1 MASMASRLKVMLAAT
16 LGSTLEWYDFF
27 IFAASTV
34 LIFNKVFFPADDPFV
49 GTLLGLGTFAAGF
62 LARPFG
68 GIVFGVIGDRI
79 GRKNTL
85 IVSLLMMG
93 TATLAIG
100 LLPTY
105 ATIGVAAP
113 LLLLLIRIFQ
123 GIAVGGEATGALTI
137 VAESMPARQRGFWT
151 SFPMASG
158 PAANVLALGMLGLL
172 QLWLSEEAFLAW
184 GWRVPFLLSLIL
196 IVLGFWARRQVDE
209 SPAFLE
215 IKAETE
221 IAHAPLAEAFATQ
234 RLAMA
239 KVFFVK
245 AAENTLLYLFSTFVL
260 LLATTR
266 LGLSRAQAVDV
277 VLVASLASLPVI
289 LASGWLSDRIGRR
302 PVMIAGFL
310 GATTAAFALFTLAQ
324 GAAPSALYLRAVFAL
339 CAHGFL
345 LGGLAPYVT
354 EMFPTRLRYTALSAS
369 YQAASVLGG
378 SVAPLI
384 GTLLIERTG
393 TPMSVAIY
401 AAVMMVPALFVLIMT
416 PETGGRAIDRDGL
429 DHPGNE
435 AFGQEDLRQRPQ
447 L

>member
-1 MASMASRLKVMLAAT
+1 MTSMASRLKVMLAAT

-34 LIFNKVFFPADDPFV
+34 LVFNKVFFPADDPFV

-68 GIVFGVIGDRI
+68 GIVFGVIGDRL

-93 TATLAIG
+93 VATVAIG

-105 ATIGVAAP
+105 ESIGVAAP

-123 GIAVGGEATGALTI
+123 GVAVGGEATGALTI
-137 VAESMPARQRGFWT
+137 VAESMPAQNRGFWT

-158 PAANVLALGMLGLL
+158 PAANVLALGVLGLV
-172 QLWLSEEAFLAW
+172 QLWLGEEAFLAW
-184 GWRVPFLLSLIL
+184 GWRVPFLLSVVL

-215 IKAETE
+215 IKADTE
-221 IAHAPLAEAFATQ
+221 VAHAPLAEAFSTQ
-234 RLAMA
+234 KVSMA

-266 LGLSRAQAVDV
+266 LGLSRAQAIDV
-277 VLVASLASLPVI
+277 VLIASLASLPVI
-289 LASGWLSDRIGRR
+289 LGAGWLSDRIGRR
-302 PVMIAGFL
+302 PVMIAGFI
-310 GATTAAFALFTLAQ
+310 GATIAAFALFTLAQ
-324 GAAPSALYLRAVFAL
+324 GASPSALYLRAVLAL
-339 CAHGFL
+339 CTHGFL
-345 LGGLAPYVT
+345 LGGLASYVT
-354 EMFPTRLRYTALSAS
+354 EMFPTRVRYTALSAS

-384 GTLLIERTG
+384 GALLIERTG
-393 TPMSVAIY
+393 TPMSVAVY
-401 AAVMMVPALFVLIMT
+401 AAAMVVPALCVLIVT
-416 PETGGRAIDRDGL
+416 PETRGRSVDDDGL
-429 DHPGNE
+429 GHPV
-435 AFGQEDLRQRPQ
+435 AAALSKEDL
-447 L
+447 

>member
-1 MASMASRLKVMLAAT
+1 MASRLKVMLAAT

-34 LIFNKVFFPADDPFV
+34 LVFNKVFFPADDPFV
-49 GTLLGLGTFAAGF
+49 GTMLGLGTFAAGF

-68 GIVFGVIGDRI
+68 GIVFGVIGDRL

-93 TATLAIG
+93 VATVAIG

-105 ATIGVAAP
+105 DTIGIAAP

-123 GIAVGGEATGALTI
+123 GVAVGGEATGALTI
-137 VAESMPARQRGFWT
+137 VAESMPAQNRGFWT

-158 PAANVLALGMLGLL
+158 PAANVLALGILGLV
-172 QLWLSEEAFLAW
+172 QLWLGEEAFLAW
-184 GWRVPFLLSLIL
+184 GWRIPFLLSIVLIA
-196 IVLGFWARRQVDE
+196 LGFWARRQVDE

-234 RLAMA
+234 RISMA

-266 LGLSRAQAVDV
+266 LGLNRAQAIDV

-289 LASGWLSDRIGRR
+289 LGSGWLSDRIGRR
-302 PVMIAGFL
+302 PVMIAGFI
-310 GATTAAFALFTLAQ
+310 GATIAAFALFTLAQ
-324 GAAPSALYLRAVFAL
+324 GGSPLALYLRAVFAL

-354 EMFPTRLRYTALSAS
+354 EMFPTRVRYTALSAS

-384 GTLLIERTG
+384 GALLIERTG
-393 TPMSVAIY
+393 TPMSVAVY
-401 AAVMMVPALFVLIMT
+401 AALMVVPALLVLILT
-416 PETGGRAIDRDGL
+416 PETRGGVVDG
-429 DHPGNE
+429 DVSGQPNAGP
-435 AFGQEDLRQRPQ
+435 FGQEDPQHRP
-447 L
+447 

>member
-1 MASMASRLKVMLAAT
+1 MASTASRLKVMLAAT

-34 LIFNKVFFPADDPFV
+34 LVFNRVFFPASDPFV
-49 GTLLGLGTFAAGF
+49 GTLLGLGTFAVGF

-93 TATLAIG
+93 IATVAIG
-100 LLPTY
+100 CLPVY
-105 ATIGVAAP
+105 DTIGIAAP
-113 LLLLLIRIFQ
+113 LLLLVIRIFQ

-137 VAESMPARQRGFWT
+137 VAESMPARNRGFWT

-158 PAANVLALGMLGLL
+158 PAANVLALGILGLV
-172 QLWLSEEAFLAW
+172 QLWLGEEAFLAW
-184 GWRVPFLLSLIL
+184 GWRIPFLLSVVLI
-196 IVLGFWARRQVDE
+196 ILGFWARRQVDE

-215 IKAETE
+215 IKAETAS
-221 IAHAPLAEAFATQ
+221 AHAPLAEAFATQ
-234 RLAMA
+234 KRAMV

-277 VLVASLASLPVI
+277 VLLASLASLPVI
-289 LASGWLSDRIGRR
+289 LGSGWLSDRIGRR

-310 GATTAAFALFTLAQ
+310 GATAAAFALFTLGQ
-324 GAAPSALYLRAVFAL
+324 GAAPSALHLRAVFAL

-354 EMFPTRLRYTALSAS
+354 EMFPTRVRYTALSTS

-384 GTLLIERTG
+384 GALLIERTG
-393 TPMSVAIY
+393 TPMSVAVY
-401 AAVMMVPALFVLIMT
+401 AALMVVPALCVLLLT
-416 PETGGRAIDRDGL
+416 PETAGQADDRDGAG
-429 DHPGNE
+429 HPVAAPFAPDNLG
-435 AFGQEDLRQRPQ
+435 GRPQ

>member
-1 MASMASRLKVMLAAT
+1 MVSTASRLKVMLAAT

-34 LIFNKVFFPADDPFV
+34 LVFNKVFFPASDPFV

-93 TATLAIG
+93 VATVAIG
-100 LLPTY
+100 LLPVY
-105 ATIGVAAP
+105 DTIGIAAP

-123 GIAVGGEATGALTI
+123 GVAVGGEATGALTI
-137 VAESMPARQRGFWT
+137 VAESMPARHRGFWT

-158 PAANVLALGMLGLL
+158 PAANVLALGILGLV
-172 QLWLSEEAFLAW
+172 QLWLGEEAFLAW
-184 GWRVPFLLSLIL
+184 GWRIPFLLSIVL

-221 IAHAPLAEAFATQ
+221 IAQAPLAEALATQ
-234 RLAMA
+234 KLSMA

-266 LGLSRAQAVDV
+266 LGLSRAQAIDV

-289 LASGWLSDRIGRR
+289 LGSGWLSDRIGRR
-302 PVMIAGFL
+302 PVMVAGFL
-310 GATTAAFALFTLAQ
+310 GATAAAFALFTLAQ
-324 GAAPSALYLRAVFAL
+324 GAAPSGLYLRAVFAL

-354 EMFPTRLRYTALSAS
+354 EMFPTRVRYTALSTS

-384 GTLLIERTG
+384 GALLIERTG
-393 TPMSVAIY
+393 IPMSVAIY
-401 AAVMMVPALFVLIMT
+401 AALMVVPALFVLVIT
-416 PETGGRAIDRDGL
+416 PESGGRIPQEEDRRHSDAGTL
-429 DHPGNE
+429 AQRDIQH
-435 AFGQEDLRQRPQ
+435 RPQ

>member
-1 MASMASRLKVMLAAT
+1 MTSMASRLKVMLAAT

-34 LIFNKVFFPADDPFV
+34 LVFNKVFFPADDPFV
-49 GTLLGLGTFAAGF
+49 GTMLGLGTFAAGF

-68 GIVFGVIGDRI
+68 GIVFGVIGDRL

-93 TATLAIG
+93 VATVAIG

-105 ATIGVAAP
+105 DTIGIAAP

-123 GIAVGGEATGALTI
+123 GVAVGGEATGALTI
-137 VAESMPARQRGFWT
+137 VAESMPARNRGFWT

-158 PAANVLALGMLGLL
+158 PAANVLALGILGLV
-172 QLWLSEEAFLAW
+172 QLWLGEEAFLAW
-184 GWRVPFLLSLIL
+184 GWRIPFLLSIVLIA
-196 IVLGFWARRQVDE
+196 LGFWARRQVDE

-234 RLAMA
+234 RISMA

-266 LGLSRAQAVDV
+266 LGLNRAQAIDV

-289 LASGWLSDRIGRR
+289 LGSGWLGDRIGRR
-302 PVMIAGFL
+302 PVMIAGFI
-310 GATTAAFALFTLAQ
+310 GATIAAFALFTLAQ
-324 GAAPSALYLRAVFAL
+324 GGSPSALYLRAVFAL

-354 EMFPTRLRYTALSAS
+354 EMFPTRVRYTALSAS

-384 GTLLIERTG
+384 GALLIERTG

-401 AAVMMVPALFVLIMT
+401 AALMVVPALLVLILT
-416 PETGGRAIDRDGL
+416 PETRGRAVDG
-429 DHPGNE
+429 DVSGDPIAGIV
-435 AFGQEDLRQRPQ
+435 GRGDPRQRPQ

>member
-34 LIFNKVFFPADDPFV
+34 LVFNKVFFPADDPFV

-68 GIVFGVIGDRI
+68 GIVFGVIGDRL

-93 TATLAIG
+93 VATVAIG

-105 ATIGVAAP
+105 ETIGVAAP

-123 GIAVGGEATGALTI
+123 GVAVGGEATGALTI
-137 VAESMPARQRGFWT
+137 VAESMPARHRGFWT

-158 PAANVLALGMLGLL
+158 PAANVLALGILGLV
-172 QLWLSEEAFLAW
+172 QLWLGEEAFLAW
-184 GWRVPFLLSLIL
+184 GWRIPFLLSIVLIA
-196 IVLGFWARRQVDE
+196 LGFWARRQVDE

-234 RLAMA
+234 KLSMA

-266 LGLSRAQAVDV
+266 LGLSRAQAIDV

-289 LASGWLSDRIGRR
+289 LGSGWLSDRIGRR
-302 PVMIAGFL
+302 PVMIAGFI
-310 GATTAAFALFTLAQ
+310 GATIAAFALFTLVQ
-324 GAAPSALYLRAVFAL
+324 GAAPSALYLRAVLAL
-339 CAHGFL
+339 CTHGFL

-354 EMFPTRLRYTALSAS
+354 EMFPTRVRYTALSAS

-384 GTLLIERTG
+384 GALLIERTG

-401 AAVMMVPALFVLIMT
+401 AALMVVPALLVLILT
-416 PETGGRAIDRDGL
+416 PETRGRTADDDISSQPNAG
-429 DHPGNE
+429 P
-435 AFGQEDLRQRPQ
+435 FGQEDLQRRPQ

>member
-1 MASMASRLKVMLAAT
+1 MKMTSMASRLKVMLAAT

-34 LIFNKVFFPADDPFV
+34 LVFNKVFFPADDPFV

-68 GIVFGVIGDRI
+68 GIVFGVIGDRL

-93 TATLAIG
+93 VATVAIG

-105 ATIGVAAP
+105 ESIGVAAP

-123 GIAVGGEATGALTI
+123 GVAVGGEATGALTI
-137 VAESMPARQRGFWT
+137 VAESMPAQNRGFWT

-158 PAANVLALGMLGLL
+158 PAANVLALGVLGLV
-172 QLWLSEEAFLAW
+172 QLWLGEEAFLAW
-184 GWRVPFLLSLIL
+184 GWRVPFLLSVVL

-215 IKAETE
+215 IKADTE
-221 IAHAPLAEAFATQ
+221 VAHAPLAEAFSTQ
-234 RLAMA
+234 KVSMA

-266 LGLSRAQAVDV
+266 LGLSRAQAIDV
-277 VLVASLASLPVI
+277 VLIASLASLPVI
-289 LASGWLSDRIGRR
+289 LGAGWLSDRIGRR
-302 PVMIAGFL
+302 PVMIAGFI
-310 GATTAAFALFTLAQ
+310 GATIAAFALFTLAQ
-324 GAAPSALYLRAVFAL
+324 GASPSALYLRAVLAL
-339 CAHGFL
+339 CTHGFL
-345 LGGLAPYVT
+345 LGGLASYVT
-354 EMFPTRLRYTALSAS
+354 EMFPTRVRYTALSAS

-384 GTLLIERTG
+384 GALLIERTG
-393 TPMSVAIY
+393 TPMSVAVY
-401 AAVMMVPALFVLIMT
+401 AAAMVVPALCVLIVT
-416 PETGGRAIDRDGL
+416 PETRGRSVDDDGL
-429 DHPGNE
+429 GHPV
-435 AFGQEDLRQRPQ
+435 AAALSKEDL
-447 L
+447 

>member
-1 MASMASRLKVMLAAT
+1 MKMTSMASRLKVMLAAT

-34 LIFNKVFFPADDPFV
+34 LVFNKVFFPADDPFV

-68 GIVFGVIGDRI
+68 GIVFGVIGDRL

-93 TATLAIG
+93 VATVAIG

-105 ATIGVAAP
+105 ESIGVAAP

-123 GIAVGGEATGALTI
+123 GVAVGGEATGALTI
-137 VAESMPARQRGFWT
+137 VAESMPAQNRGFWT

-158 PAANVLALGMLGLL
+158 PAANVLALGVLGLV
-172 QLWLSEEAFLAW
+172 QLWLGEEAFLAW
-184 GWRVPFLLSLIL
+184 GWRVPFLLSVVL

-221 IAHAPLAEAFATQ
+221 VAHAPLAEAFSTQ
-234 RLAMA
+234 KVSMA

-266 LGLSRAQAVDV
+266 LGLSRAQAIDV
-277 VLVASLASLPVI
+277 VLIASLASLPVI
-289 LASGWLSDRIGRR
+289 LGAGWLSDRIGRR
-302 PVMIAGFL
+302 PVMIAGFI
-310 GATTAAFALFTLAQ
+310 GATIAAFALFTLAQ
-324 GAAPSALYLRAVFAL
+324 GASPSALYLRAVLAL
-339 CAHGFL
+339 CTHGFL
-345 LGGLAPYVT
+345 LGGLASYVT
-354 EMFPTRLRYTALSAS
+354 EMFPTRVRYTALSAS

-384 GTLLIERTG
+384 GALLIERTG
-393 TPMSVAIY
+393 TPMSVAVY
-401 AAVMMVPALFVLIMT
+401 AAAMVVPALCVLIVT
-416 PETGGRAIDRDGL
+416 PETRGRSVDDDGL
-429 DHPGNE
+429 GHPVAA
-435 AFGQEDLRQRPQ
+435 AFSKEDL
-447 L
+447 